1 MKSKAYV
8 VIIALCFLQLV
19 AQQLS
24 AQVLHPANWEH
35 RFSREQV
42 AIGEQVEL
50 IFEIT
55 IDPKWYLYSSD
66 FDPDLGP
73 KVTEFTFEP
82 NSSYELIGGIRPIGA
97 QEGYDEIFEGDY
109 TYFKGKGE
117 FRQTV
122 KILSENPTISG
133 NYDYQVCSDI
143 DGKCIPFDE
152 DFTFEGL
159 KVIASGSTTPDHAV
173 PATTTES
180 TNLSESSPSPG
191 SSSSVD
197 DPGVTE
203 SSSET
208 SNIAET
214 SSDLLQKNEGFK
226 ETIESLESADN
237 ETASTTGEV
246 EVQKGTVWSQKSSNS
261 PYSLLTF
268 LLGAFLAGFVALL
281 TPCVYPM
288 IPMTVTFFT
297 NESANRRKGVFNAV
311 FYGVC
316 IVVIFTLLGT
326 LVSLI
331 GGPEFAN
338 WVATHWLPNMV
349 FFIMFVVF
357 ALWFLGLFEINLPN
371 NLVNNVDKR
380 SDSGGLTG
388 IFFMALTL
396 VLVSFS
402 CTGPFVGSILI
413 ASSSGHILMPVLGM
427 LGFSMAFA
435 LTFSALAI
443 FPEWLKSLP
452 SSGSWLNTVK
462 VFLGF
467 IELALSLKFLSMV
480 DQVYHWGILDRDVF
494 IAIWVAIMLA
504 LVAYLL
510 GIIKLPSDGEKKAV
524 SIPRLLVA
532 MGVLAFTIYL
542 IPGMWGAPLKPLSGY
557 LPPLTSQ
564 DFRMGSSTAVA
575 EHQGEELCDEPMYA
589 DILKLP
595 HGLQGYF
602 DLQQAID
609 CANEKGKPIFI
620 DFTGHGCVN
629 CREMEAVVWSDPE
642 VLQRLKNDFVVVA
655 LYVDE
660 KRTLPESQWYTS
672 EYDQK
677 LKKTMGKQNADLQI
691 RWYGNN
697 AQPFYVLLDPKK
709 PQVPL
714 VEPVAYNKN
723 ISEFIDFLDAGIQ
736 AFKEKQPS

>member
-1 MKSKAYV
+1 MRSKGFG
-8 VIIALCFLQLV
+8 ILTLFTLCQLISLPL
-19 AQQLS
+19 A

-35 RFSREQV
+35 KFSRQEA
-42 AIGEQVEL
+42 AIGDQVDL
-50 IFEIT
+50 VFEVT

-73 KVTEFTFEP
+73 KVTEFNFLP
-82 NSSYELIGGIRPIGA
+82 NDSYELVGGIRPVDPKEA
-97 QEGYDEIFEGDY
+97 YDEIFEGNY
-109 TYFKGKGE
+109 TYFKEKGE

-122 KILSENPTISG
+122 RILKANPSISG

-152 DFTFEGL
+152 DFTFKGL
-159 KVIASGSTTPDHAV
+159 KVIAVNVDEPSGADSPQDRNV
-173 PATTTES
+173 VELLPLES
-180 TNLSESSPSPG
+180 IDTARLGETGESQ
-191 SSSSVD
+191 
-197 DPGVTE
+197 
-203 SSSET
+203 ET
-208 SNIAET
+208 SLPLDET
-214 SSDLLQKNEGFK
+214 R
-226 ETIESLESADN
+226 
-237 ETASTTGEV
+237 TAHEAPSKQPDSGIR
-246 EVQKGTVWSQKSSNS
+246 KGSIWSQKAPNA

-268 LLGAFLAGFVALL
+268 VVGAFLAGLLALL

-297 NESANRRKGVFNAV
+297 NDSTNRKKGIFNAI
-311 FYGVC
+311 FYGIC

-357 ALWFLGLFEINLPN
+357 ALWFLGMFEINLPS
-371 NLVNNVDKR
+371 NLLTNVDKK
-380 SDSGGLTG
+380 SDAGGLVG

-413 ASSSGHILMPVLGM
+413 ASSSGHVLMPVLGM
-427 LGFSMAFA
+427 LGFSLAFA
-435 LTFSALAI
+435 LTFSAFAI

-462 VFLGF
+462 IFLGF

-494 IAIWVAIMLA
+494 IALWVAIMIALA
-504 LVAYLL
+504 AYLL
-510 GIIKLPSDGEKKAV
+510 GIITLPGDGEKRAIG
-524 SIPRLLVA
+524 IPRLLVA
-532 MGVLAFTIYL
+532 MAVLAFTIYL
-542 IPGMWGAPLKPLSGY
+542 VPGMWGAPLKPLAGY

-564 DFRMGSSTAVA
+564 DFRSDKYADPEVNTENS
-575 EHQGEELCDEPMYA
+575 LCDDPKYA

-595 HGLQGYF
+595 HGLKGYF
-602 DLQQAID
+602 DLDQAIE
-609 CANEKGKPIFI
+609 CAKEKNKPIFI

-642 VLQRLKNDFVVVA
+642 VLHRLKNDFIVVA

-660 KRTLPESQWYTS
+660 KRELPEEQWYTS

-691 RWYGNN
+691 RWYSNN
-697 AQPFYVLLDPKK
+697 AQPFYVLLDPDM

-714 VEPVAYNKN
+714 IEPVAYNKN
-723 ISEFIDFLDAGIQ
+723 VAEFINFLDAGIR
-736 AFKEKQPS
+736 AFHSKQQPS

>member
-1 MKSKAYV
+1 MRSRILWILSL
-8 VIIALCFLQLV
+8 VIPLQLWVLSV
-19 AQQLS
+19 A

-35 RFSREQV
+35 KFSKDEV
-42 AIGEQVEL
+42 AIGEQVDL
-50 IFEIT
+50 VFQVT

-66 FDPDLGP
+66 FDPELGP
-73 KVTEFTFEP
+73 KVTEFNFNEH
-82 NSSYELIGGIRPIGA
+82 NSYELVGGIRPIDA
-97 QEGYDEIFEGDY
+97 KEAYDEIFEGNY
-109 TYFKGKGE
+109 TYFKGLGE

-122 KILSENPTISG
+122 RILEARPTITG

-152 DFTFEGL
+152 EFSFEGL
-159 KVIASGSTTPDHAV
+159 KVLAEAPAAGESPLTLPPLFEDST
-173 PATTTES
+173 S
-180 TNLSESSPSPG
+180 N
-191 SSSSVD
+191 SSSQ
-197 DPGVTE
+197 
-203 SSSET
+203 
-208 SNIAET
+208 A
-214 SSDLLQKNEGFK
+214 L
-226 ETIESLESADN
+226 TI
-237 ETASTTGEV
+237 
-246 EVQKGTVWSQKSSNS
+246 QKGSVWSQKSPNT

-268 LLGAFLAGFVALL
+268 VVGAFLAGFLALL

-297 NESANRRKGVFNAV
+297 NDNTNRKRGIFNAI
-311 FYGVC
+311 FYGIC

-331 GGPEFAN
+331 GGPDFAN

-349 FFIMFVVF
+349 FFFMFVLF
-357 ALWFLGLFEINLPN
+357 ALWFLGMFEINIPSKL
-371 NLVNNVDKR
+371 LTNVDKR
-380 SDSGGLTG
+380 SEHGGLAG

-413 ASSSGHILMPVLGM
+413 ASSSGHVLMPVLGM
-427 LGFSMAFA
+427 MAFSMAFA
-435 LTFSALAI
+435 LTFSAFAI

-452 SSGSWLNTVK
+452 RSGSWLNTVK

-480 DQVYHWGILDRDVF
+480 DQVYHWGILDRDIF

-504 LVAYLL
+504 LTAYLL
-510 GIIKLPSDGEKKAV
+510 GIIRFHGDGEKPMV

-532 MGVLAFTIYL
+532 IGVLAFTIYL
-542 IPGMWGAPLKPLSGY
+542 MPGMWGAPLKPLSGY

-564 DFRMGSSTAVA
+564 DFRIDKYAGPLTGT
-575 EHQGEELCDEPMYA
+575 ENTLCDEPVYA

-602 DLQQAID
+602 DLPQAIN
-609 CANEKGKPIFI
+609 CAKEKNKPVFI

-642 VLQRLKNDFVVVA
+642 VLQRLNQEFIVVA

-660 KRTLPESQWYTS
+660 KKELPENQWYTS
-672 EYDQK
+672 DYDRK
-677 LKKTMGKQNADLQI
+677 VKKTMGKQNADLQI

-697 AQPFYVLLDPKK
+697 AQPFYVILDPSN

-714 VEPVAYNKN
+714 IEPAAYNKN
-723 ISEFIDFLDAGIQ
+723 VPDFIEFLDAGIQ
-736 AFKEKQPS
+736 AFKSSRLSSM

>member
-1 MKSKAYV
+1 MRLGPGQVMRLLRSKAIWFFALV
-8 VIIALCFLQLV
+8 VLSQALSCSLM
-19 AQQLS
+19 AQI
-24 AQVLHPANWEH
+24 LHPANWELK
-35 RFSREQV
+35 FSQEEV
-42 AIGEQVEL
+42 AIGDQVDL
-50 IFEIT
+50 IFAVT

-66 FDPDLGP
+66 FDPELGP
-73 KVTEFTFEP
+73 KVTEFNFIAHE
-82 NSSYELIGGIRPIGA
+82 SYQLVGGVQPVDPKQA
-97 QEGYDEIFEGDY
+97 YDEIFEGNY
-109 TYFKGKGE
+109 TYFKGTGE

-122 KILSENPTISG
+122 KILSSNPVISG

-152 DFTFEGL
+152 DFQFEGL
-159 KVIASGSTTPDHAV
+159 RVLAGNFQPLEMAPLPAEEESSEPPVETSVSQGSVWSEKTSTTP
-173 PATTTES
+173 
-180 TNLSESSPSPG
+180 
-191 SSSSVD
+191 
-197 DPGVTE
+197 
-203 SSSET
+203 
-208 SNIAET
+208 
-214 SSDLLQKNEGFK
+214 F
-226 ETIESLESADN
+226 
-237 ETASTTGEV
+237 
-246 EVQKGTVWSQKSSNS
+246 
-261 PYSLLTF
+261 SLLTF
-268 LLGAFLAGFVALL
+268 LLTAFFAGFLALL

-297 NESANRRKGVFNAV
+297 NDNANRKRGIFNAI
-311 FYGVC
+311 FYGIC

-338 WVATHWLPNMV
+338 WVATHWLPNMI
-349 FFIMFVVF
+349 FFIMFVIF
-357 ALWFLGLFEINLPN
+357 ALWFLGLFEINIPS
-371 NLVNNVDKR
+371 NLVTTMDKR
-380 SDSGGLTG
+380 SESGGLVG

-413 ASSSGHILMPVLGM
+413 ASSSGHVLMPVLGM

-435 LTFSALAI
+435 LTFSAFAV

-504 LVAYLL
+504 LAAYLL
-510 GIIKLPSDGEKKAV
+510 GFIRLPSDGETK
-524 SIPRLLVA
+524 SIGVPRLLTAIAV
-532 MGVLAFTIYL
+532 VAFTIYL
-542 IPGMWGAPLKPLSGY
+542 APGMWGAPLKPLSGY
-557 LPPLTSQ
+557 LPPLTTQ
-564 DFRMGSSTAVA
+564 DFRIEKYNTAITPS
-575 EHQGEELCDEPMYA
+575 EEVLCTEPKYA
-589 DILKLP
+589 DLLKLP
-595 HGLQGYF
+595 HGLKGYF

-609 CANEKGKPIFI
+609 CAKEKNKPIFI

-642 VLQRLKNDFVVVA
+642 VLKRLNHDYLVVA

-660 KRTLPESQWYTS
+660 KKELPEDQWYTS

-697 AQPFYVLLDPKK
+697 AQPFYVLLDPHQ

-723 ISEFIDFLDAGIQ
+723 IADFIDFLDRGIQ
-736 AFKEKQPS
+736 AFESRQVSS

>member
-1 MKSKAYV
+1 MKSKVIWFLSLV
-8 VIIALCFLQLV
+8 VLLQAMSFSV
-19 AQQLS
+19 M

-35 RFSREQV
+35 KFSKEEVTIGDQV
-42 AIGEQVEL
+42 DLV
-50 IFEIT
+50 FEVT

-73 KVTEFTFEP
+73 KVTEFNFIP
-82 NSSYELIGGIRPIGA
+82 HDSYQLVGGIKPIDPKEA
-97 QEGYDEIFEGDY
+97 YDEIFEGNY

-117 FRQTV
+117 FRQTI
-122 KILSENPTISG
+122 KILTANPSISG

-152 DFTFEGL
+152 EFQFQGL
-159 KVIASGSTTPDHAV
+159 KV
-173 PATTTES
+173 
-180 TNLSESSPSPG
+180 L
-191 SSSSVD
+191 
-197 DPGVTE
+197 
-203 SSSET
+203 
-208 SNIAET
+208 
-214 SSDLLQKNEGFK
+214 
-226 ETIESLESADN
+226 ADN
-237 ETASTTGEV
+237 SNNGEIEPLAEEKV
-246 EVQKGTVWSQKSSNS
+246 EVDTFPELMPMEDIATSPTSEPPISQGSAWSEKSSNT
-261 PYSLLTF
+261 PFSLLTF
-268 LLGAFLAGFVALL
+268 LLTAFFAGFLALL

-297 NESANRRKGVFNAV
+297 NDNASRKKGIFNAV
-311 FYGVC
+311 FYGIC
-316 IVVIFTLLGT
+316 IIVIFTLLGT

-338 WVATHWLPNMV
+338 WVATHWLPNMI

-357 ALWFLGLFEINLPN
+357 ALWFLGLFEINLPSS
-371 NLVNNVDKR
+371 LVTSVDKK
-380 SDSGGLTG
+380 SESGGLAG

-435 LTFSALAI
+435 LTFSAFAV

-494 IAIWVAIMLA
+494 IAIWVSIMMALA
-504 LVAYLL
+504 AYLL
-510 GIIKLPSDGEKKAV
+510 GIIRLPSDGESK
-524 SIPRLLVA
+524 SIGVPRLLVA
-532 MGVLAFTIYL
+532 MGVVAFIVYL
-542 IPGMWGAPLKPLSGY
+542 LPGMWGAPLKPLSGY

-564 DFRMGSSTAVA
+564 DFRIEKYNATVTATDQV
-575 EHQGEELCDEPMYA
+575 LCDQPKYA

-595 HGLQGYF
+595 HGLKGYF

-609 CANEKGKPIFI
+609 CAKEQNKPIFI

-629 CREMEAVVWSDPE
+629 CREMEAVVWSHPE
-642 VLQRLKNDFVVVA
+642 VLQRLSEDYLVVA

-660 KRTLPESQWYTS
+660 KRELPEDQWYTS

-697 AQPFYVLLDPKK
+697 AQPFYVLLDPQE

-723 ISEFIDFLDAGIQ
+723 IPDFIEFLDKGIQ
-736 AFKEKQPS
+736 AFKAKRAS